1 MINSTFTQTIQVSEN
16 QTALYLGSGSLP
28 VFGTPALIALMENT
42 SMKLLADLPTGS
54 SSVGISMNMK
64 HTKASLV
71 GTEIQCTATIIA
83 IEGRKYTFKLEAT
96 DKAGD
101 SIGEGI
107 HERVVVDI
115 AKFMTK
121 IQ

>member
-1 MINSTFTQTIQVSEN
+1 MLNSTFTQTIQVSEN

-42 SMKLLADLPTGS
+42 SMKLLTDLPTGS

-71 GTEIQCTATIIA
+71 GAEIQCTATIIA
-83 IEGRKYTFKLEAT
+83 IEGRKYTFRLEAT

-101 SIGEGI
+101 SIGAGT

-115 AKFMTK
+115 AKFMNK

>member
-1 MINSTFTQTIQVSEN
+1 MINSAFTQTIQVLEN

-42 SMKLLADLPTGS
+42 SMKLLTDLPTGI

-64 HTKASLV
+64 HTKASPV
-71 GTEIQCTATIIA
+71 GAEIHCTATITA
-83 IEGRKYTFKLEAT
+83 IEGRKYTFKLDAT
-96 DKAGD
+96 DRTGD
-101 SIGEGI
+101 LIGEGI
-107 HERVVVDI
+107 HERVIVDI
-115 AKFMTK
+115 AKFMSK

>member
-64 HTKASLV
+64 HT
-71 GTEIQCTATIIA
+71 
-83 IEGRKYTFKLEAT
+83 
-96 DKAGD
+96 
-101 SIGEGI
+101 
-107 HERVVVDI
+107 
-115 AKFMTK
+115 
-121 IQ
+121 